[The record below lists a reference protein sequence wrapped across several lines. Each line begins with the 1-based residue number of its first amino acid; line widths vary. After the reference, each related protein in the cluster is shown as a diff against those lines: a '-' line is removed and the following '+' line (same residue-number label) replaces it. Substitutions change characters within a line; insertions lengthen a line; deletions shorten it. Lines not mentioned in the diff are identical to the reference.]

1 MVWDQ
6 FKTAF
11 SRRGDSDI
19 IVYREGSFEA
29 IQNKS
34 KPITYFECQDVI
46 GATIDNTNLAH
57 FHFAAVI
64 FFLLVVNECFKVL
77 EALSSDFFWKYIT
90 PVLAHGPLF

>member
-11 SRRGDSDI
+11 SRRGDSHI

-46 GATIDNTNLAH
+46 GATIETILISS
-57 FHFAAVI
+57 FSFAAVV

-77 EALSSDFFWKYIT
+77 EALSSDFFGNI
-90 PVLAHGPLF
+90 